1 MKNPIM
7 RRIIMILLCLL
18 LCCPASAYAAASVD
32 TAAQCSLTLHYTQED
47 AGLEGLEIALHRV
60 GEVFSNGTYALT
72 APYNAYP
79 VNIQGITSQQEWQDV
94 AATLQ
99 AYITADGTKSLA
111 VAAADAT
118 GTVSFENLQT
128 GLYLISGVTCETK
141 TGICLFD
148 PFLMFLPRTNEDT
161 YDYHVDAKPKHSQFV
176 PNPETEEY
184 SVLKLW
190 KDEAAA
196 KKRPISVT
204 VDILKSGAFH
214 ETVILNADNNWYYS
228 WTAQPGDTWTVVE
241 KQVPEGYDVTISA
254 NGTAFVITNTYEPDE
269 PGKPEPPKTGDTAP
283 LVLYIVLTCLSG
295 LLLLILGIH
304 ALRGKKHDKK
314 R

>member
-128 GLYLISGVTCETK
+128 GLYLISGVTCETQ
-141 TGICLFD
+141 TGICLF
-148 PFLMFLPRTNEDT
+148 
-161 YDYHVDAKPKHSQFV
+161 
-176 PNPETEEY
+176 
-184 SVLKLW
+184 
-190 KDEAAA
+190 
-196 KKRPISVT
+196 
-204 VDILKSGAFH
+204 
-214 ETVILNADNNWYYS
+214 
-228 WTAQPGDTWTVVE
+228 
-241 KQVPEGYDVTISA
+241 
-254 NGTAFVITNTYEPDE
+254 E
-269 PGKPEPPKTGDTAP
+269 PG
-283 LVLYIVLTCLSG
+283 LRLSKSVVYAAE
-295 LLLLILGIH
+295 I
-304 ALRGKKHDKK
+304 
-314 R
+314 